1 MSPGTKV
8 PTSDVRERMIRLPPL
23 PPAPVFLLVPP
34 IGVPTAEAYQWVD
47 ETRASGRRGAVA
59 LEPDSLRNWGDV
71 ARMSG
76 NDFEAAVFG
85 KRPAVHTA
93 FEALVATRP
102 VLCRMSGSGSA
113 LMAVYRSDPDRAD
126 AREMLGR
133 KHGIL
138 IETGTAA

>member
-1 MSPGTKV
+1 
-8 PTSDVRERMIRLPPL
+8 
-23 PPAPVFLLVPP
+23 
-34 IGVPTAEAYQWVD
+34 
-47 ETRASGRRGAVA
+47 
-59 LEPDSLRNWGDV
+59 
-71 ARMSG
+71 
-76 NDFEAAVFG
+76 VFG
-85 KRPAVHTA
+85 KRPAVHAA

-113 LMAVYRSDPDRAD
+113 LLAVYRSDRDRAD